1 MSVSYWVIEGVGI
14 NVNTI
19 RPYLNKEKL
28 VQFLTE
34 QLPDDELVIE
44 FKKKGTCCDLN
55 IDDFLYGDPFD
66 NLADL
71 LSHCD
76 DSNSLTY
83 GDDGESGA
91 YLYYSPSLPWER
103 TENEPE
109 TLEEAHRRII
119 KAVQRVTDLSDEEIE
134 QMIDDELYVVGIG

>member
-1 MSVSYWVIEGVGI
+1 MSVSYWMIEGVGI
-14 NVNTI
+14 DVEKVKPHFN
-19 RPYLNKEKL
+19 NKKL
-28 VQFLTE
+28 AQLLAE
-34 QLPDDELVIE
+34 QLPDDEIVIE
-44 FKKKGTCCDLN
+44 IMEKGSFDNLDIN
-55 IDDFLYGDPFD
+55 DFMYGEPFD

-71 LSHCD
+71 FLHCD

-91 YLYYSPSLPWER
+91 YLYYPPSLPWER
-103 TENEPE
+103 TENDPE
-109 TLEEAHRRII
+109 TLEKVHRRII

>member
-1 MSVSYWVIEGVGI
+1 MSVSYWMIEGVGI
-14 NVNTI
+14 DVEKVKPRFN
-19 RPYLNKEKL
+19 NKKL
-28 VQFLTE
+28 AQLLAE
-34 QLPDDELVIE
+34 QMPDDEIVIE
-44 FKKKGTCCDLN
+44 IMEKGSFNDLDIN
-55 IDDFLYGDPFD
+55 DFMYGEPFD

-71 LSHCD
+71 LSRCD

-91 YLYYSPSLPWER
+91 YLYYPPSLPWER
-103 TENEPE
+103 TENDPE
-109 TLEEAHRRII
+109 TLEEVHRRII

>member
-1 MSVSYWVIEGVGI
+1 MSVSYWMIEGVGI
-14 NVNTI
+14 DVEKVKPHFNN
-19 RPYLNKEKL
+19 EKL
-28 VQFLTE
+28 AQLLAE
-34 QLPDDELVIE
+34 QLPDDEIVIE
-44 FKKKGTCCDLN
+44 IMEKGSFSDLDIN
-55 IDDFLYGDPFD
+55 DFMYGEPFD

-91 YLYYSPSLPWER
+91 YLYYPPSLPWER
-103 TENEPE
+103 TENDPD
-109 TLEEAHRRII
+109 TLEEVHRRII
-119 KAVQRVTDLSDEEIE
+119 KAVQRVTDLSDEEID

>member
-1 MSVSYWVIEGVGI
+1 MSVSYWMIEGVGI
-14 NVNTI
+14 DVEKVKPHFNN
-19 RPYLNKEKL
+19 EKL
-28 VQFLTE
+28 AQLLAE
-34 QLPDDELVIE
+34 QLPDDEIVIE
-44 FKKKGTCCDLN
+44 IMEKGSFSDLDIN
-55 IDDFLYGDPFD
+55 DFMYGEPFD

-91 YLYYSPSLPWER
+91 YLYYPPSLPWER
-103 TENEPE
+103 TENDPD
-109 TLEEAHRRII
+109 TLEEVHRRII
-119 KAVQRVTDLSDEEIE
+119 KAVQRVTDLSDDEIE